1 MKIMKWPK
9 HKTQLRECK
18 GKKKDLGEHYS
29 DLSQD
34 DLTFSN
40 VKVAFLLFPI
50 TNLVGAI
57 KRELNYLWPNK
68 F

>member
-1 MKIMKWPK
+1 VKK
-9 HKTQLRECK
+9 
-18 GKKKDLGEHYS
+18 KKKDLGEHYS

>member
-1 MKIMKWPK
+1 MAKAQNT
-9 HKTQLRECK
+9 TQRVK
-18 GKKKDLGEHYS
+18 RKKKDLGEHYS

>member
-1 MKIMKWPK
+1 MK
-9 HKTQLRECK
+9 R
-18 GKKKDLGEHYS
+18 KKKDLGEHYS

-40 VKVAFLLFPI
+40 VKLAFLLFPI

-57 KRELNYLWPNK
+57 KRELNYLWSNK